1 MGLYHPFL
9 SSRRQLSVVQSLAAM
24 AEAFEI
30 DEAFAFVA
38 AFGK

>member
-1 MGLYHPFL
+1 
-9 SSRRQLSVVQSLAAM
+9 VVQSLAAM

>member
-1 MGLYHPFL
+1 
-9 SSRRQLSVVQSLAAM
+9 VVQSLAAM
-24 AEAFEI
+24 VEAFEI